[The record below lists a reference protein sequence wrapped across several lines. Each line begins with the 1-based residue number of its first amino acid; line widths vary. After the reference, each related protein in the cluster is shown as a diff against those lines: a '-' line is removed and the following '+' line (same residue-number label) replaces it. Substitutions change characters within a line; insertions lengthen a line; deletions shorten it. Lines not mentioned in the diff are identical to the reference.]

1 MNRHSIECPE
11 WERRRWRMNQE
22 EVERGFA
29 GAGWELDGSFYKHL
43 IIGFVDDLSIIAYRQ
58 TWKTEDPK
66 FQLCDHENDL
76 SCWVGEIPTPQRAA
90 ELLREHGEP
99 LDG

>member
-1 MNRHSIECPE
+1 MNH
-11 WERRRWRMNQE
+11 E

-58 TWKTEDPK
+58 SWEIEPPK

-76 SCWVGEIPTPQRAA
+76 SYWVGEIPSPTRAA
-90 ELLREHGEP
+90 ELLKEHGES
-99 LDG
+99 LDE